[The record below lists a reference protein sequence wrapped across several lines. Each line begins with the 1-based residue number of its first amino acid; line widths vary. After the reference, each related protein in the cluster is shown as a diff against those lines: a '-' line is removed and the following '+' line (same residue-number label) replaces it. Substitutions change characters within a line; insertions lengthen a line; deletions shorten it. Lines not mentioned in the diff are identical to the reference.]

1 MIFWCTTPHVPV
13 YSFIHPSHRI
23 KNTPKMTDNNNQK
36 STDATFSPEF
46 PLFPTSKGL
55 PPPPKASGLLLAA
68 LVRWAWLD
76 SVVGWPLLKAVVR
89 KGEGADDPVLV
100 VTVVDVDG
108 EDAELVEIDVLAS
121 AVEVCLSLDEVVAL
135 DLDFEEDSVVAV
147 VTDALL
153 AVVDDSEA
161 TVALEEAVEESV
173 Y

>member
-1 MIFWCTTPHVPV
+1 M
-13 YSFIHPSHRI
+13 
-23 KNTPKMTDNNNQK
+23 
-36 STDATFSPEF
+36 
-46 PLFPTSKGL
+46 
-55 PPPPKASGLLLAA
+55 
-68 LVRWAWLD
+68 
-76 SVVGWPLLKAVVR
+76 LKAVVR